1 VTEQNGAATTP
12 GTKLPPSIVIGNFK
26 VMHRPDGQFEATKA
40 RLAGQG
46 FQLEETE
53 HFLLARPAET
63 ARVILVHRF
72 QSSELDNNLV
82 DCLMQELPNLITS
95 EQAFGHAMIGVVHSI
110 KPRDPV
116 DAWGIFSLN
125 TLQRLREHIDEHTLQ
140 KPTSTIG
147 ACATI
152 YRRLFELKV
161 GASLLDVGCAC
172 AFWPV
177 LAAEREPHAQ
187 SSIVGVDSRLD
198 AIHLSQHMAA
208 LTQHQNLTFLQL
220 DLLSPQ
226 FVEEVG
232 TFDSVTA
239 IHLLEHLPEAQ
250 LPLAFQHLLQ
260 VTRHRL
266 VVAVPYETE
275 ATRAYGHEQVFTRE
289 TLEHWGQW
297 CVESLDGAARFWCE
311 DVAGGLLIIDCSTE

>member
-1 VTEQNGAATTP
+1 VTQQNGAATTS
-12 GTKLPPSIVIGNFK
+12 GGKLPPSIVIGNFK
-26 VMHRPDGQFEATKA
+26 VMHRPDGLFEATKA

-46 FQLEETE
+46 FQLEETD

-63 ARVILVHRF
+63 DRVILVHRF
-72 QSSELDNNLV
+72 QSSEVDNNLV
-82 DCLMQELPNLITS
+82 DWLMQELPSLMTS

-110 KPRDPV
+110 TPHDPV
-116 DAWGIFSLN
+116 NAWGIFSLN
-125 TLQRLREHIDEHTLQ
+125 TLQRLREHMDKHTLHN
-140 KPTSTIG
+140 PTSTIG

-177 LAAEREPHAQ
+177 LVADREPYAE

-198 AIHLSQHMAA
+198 AIHLSQNMAI

-220 DLLSPQ
+220 DLLGPQ

-232 TFDSVTA
+232 TFDTVTA

-250 LPLAFQHLLQ
+250 LALAFQHLLQ

-266 VVAVPYETE
+266 MIAVPYETE
-275 ATRAYGHEQVFTRE
+275 ATKAYGHEQVFTRE
-289 TLEHWGQW
+289 TLERWGQW
-297 CVESLDGAARFWCE
+297 CVESIYRAVRFCCE

>member
-1 VTEQNGAATTP
+1 MNVP
-12 GTKLPPSIVIGNFK
+12 FVIGNFK

-40 RLAGQG
+40 RLAQQG

-63 ARVILVHRF
+63 DRVILVHRF
-72 QSSELDNNLV
+72 QSSEVDNNLV
-82 DCLMQELPNLITS
+82 DCLMQELPHLMTS

-110 KPRDPV
+110 KPHDLV
-116 DAWGIFSLN
+116 GAWGIFSLN
-125 TLQRLREHIDEHTLQ
+125 TLQRLRGHLDENTSQ
-140 KPTSTIG
+140 NPSSTIE

-152 YRRLFELKV
+152 YRRLFSLKV
-161 GASLLDVGCAC
+161 GVSLLDVGCAC

-177 LAAEREPHAQ
+177 LVAERESNAQ
-187 SSIVGVDSRLD
+187 GRIVGVDNRLD

-208 LTQHQNLTFLQL
+208 LTHKQDLTFLQL

-260 VTRHRL
+260 ATRHRL
-266 VVAVPYETE
+266 MVAVPYETE
-275 ATRAYGHEQVFTRE
+275 ATKAYGHEHVFTQE

-297 CVESLDGAARFWCE
+297 CVEALDRAACFWCE
-311 DVAGGLLIIDCSTE
+311 DVAGGLLVIDRSTD